1 MFFVKMLLGPRLLSY
16 GMEQLLW
23 AGGWHATR
31 FLYSRDTTVHLLA
44 VHGKVVLTHGEVVL
58 AHGEVVLAHGEVVLA
73 HGDVVL
79 EHGEAWRSVN
89 TLRKRQRQHNYHF
102 NADNRSF

>member
-31 FLYSRDTTVHLLA
+31 FLYSRDTTVHLPA
-44 VHGKVVLTHGEVVL
+44 VHGKVVLSHGEVVL
-58 AHGEVVLAHGEVVLA
+58 AHGEVVLAHGE
-73 HGDVVL
+73 VVL

>member
-1 MFFVKMLLGPRLLSY
+1 MLSGPRLLSD
-16 GMEQLLW
+16 GMEQLAW
-23 AGGWHATR
+23 AGGWHVTR

-44 VHGKVVLTHGEVVL
+44 VHGKVVLS
-58 AHGEVVLAHGEVVLA
+58 HGEVVLAHGEVVLA